1 MTVTYE
7 LSGRLTVSVDDRD
20 ARMATQIAE
29 LMHPFGPGPG
39 ANRPA
44 DVTLARDL
52 PADRSFRDV
61 QNPAR
66 DGTVTA
72 FDGESFCLLLDGRA
86 CAVPDPLRDR
96 PARLS
101 YAPGFPI
108 GRILRTVVRPTLQ
121 LSLVGRGA
129 VAVHAAAVE
138 VDGRAV
144 LVAGWSESGKTE
156 TALALMERG
165 ARFLTDK
172 WTVLGTDGQAS
183 AFPVNVGIRRW
194 VLPYLPRLAAGLP
207 RGARAQLAAAGT
219 AAALTRPLRARRGR
233 PAAVARRAVALAD
246 RAALTQA
253 QLRAAYGQDDDPA
266 RRVALGATAVLTTIP
281 GGEVACAPASP
292 AWAAGRLAR
301 SAAVERRELLALFE
315 RRAYAL
321 PGEEDGLRERAVGAE
336 RQLLEDMLST
346 APVFDVRA
354 PFPCDPTVIAAAI
367 ARCL

>member
-1 MTVTYE
+1 
-7 LSGRLTVSVDDRD
+7 
-20 ARMATQIAE
+20 MATQIAE

-253 QLRAAYGQDDDPA
+253 QLRAVYGQDGDDPA

-281 GGEVACAPASP
+281 GGEVTCAPTSP

-321 PGEEDGLRERAVGAE
+321 PGEEDGLRERAIRAE
-336 RQLLEDMLST
+336 RQLLEQALSA
-346 APVFDVRA
+346 APVFEVHA
-354 PFPCDPTVIAAAI
+354 PFPGDPRVVAAAI